1 MNEDMQ
7 VTEYMQEICNNM
19 RVLLLSTIAGQSVR
33 AIGYDADREEVKILY
48 LGGRLQRIN
57 VAGDS
62 GIELIKDVL
71 KYANL

>member
-1 MNEDMQ
+1 MMQETTMHEDK
-7 VTEYMQEICNNM
+7 QEICNNM